1 MARFKTSGLDAT
13 IRQMKELGEMS
24 GKVADRMLTAGAEE
38 VKKAWKKA
46 ADIHGLR
53 LTDQMRDSIGY
64 PRKPKDVNGVR
75 TMDIYPQG
83 VSTYTV
89 TKKGKR
95 IERKK
100 AIRNAEI
107 AFINHYGTSRK
118 PATHW
123 VDTADELAEQPATDA
138 MKAIWD
144 EELRKRGL

>member
-1 MARFKTSGLDAT
+1 MARFKTRGLDAT
-13 IRQMKELGEMS
+13 IKQMKQLGEMT
-24 GKVADRMLTAGAEE
+24 GDAADKMLVAGASE

-46 ADIHGLR
+46 ADIHKLR

-64 PRKPKDVNGVR
+64 PKKPRDVNGVR

-83 VSTYTV
+83 VSTYTE

-95 IERKK
+95 VERKK

-123 VDTADELAEQPATDA
+123 VDTADDLAEEPTVEA
-138 MKAIWD
+138 MKAVWD
-144 EELRKRGL
+144 EEMRKRGL